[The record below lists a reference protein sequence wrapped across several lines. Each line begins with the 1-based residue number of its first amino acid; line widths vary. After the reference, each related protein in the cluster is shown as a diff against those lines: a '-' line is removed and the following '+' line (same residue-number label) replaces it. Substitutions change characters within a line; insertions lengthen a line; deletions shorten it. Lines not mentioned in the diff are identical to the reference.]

1 MNTKADLSSITGGW
15 GYMGRKL
22 DGPRY
27 WLINDLIRK
36 LIISVNERKIHNE
49 KRN

>member
-15 GYMGRKL
+15 GYMGRNL

-27 WLINDLIRK
+27 WLKNELMLIMR
-36 LIISVNERKIHNE
+36 LNNGMNERKALCQN
-49 KRN
+49 